1 MGNCVTVNANES
13 IHYVGGRHLREFS
26 SSSGRNS
33 SDFRILRRI
42 GEGATSQVFLAESKN
57 NSGFVALKQIRKKE
71 VGELSMVEVAHR
83 EARVL
88 SAVSSPYV
96 VPMVDFFQDE
106 KTLVFVLQYAEFG
119 DLRGYLCRSRRLPE
133 KECALFAAKVLVG
146 LEALHKKGFVHCDL
160 KPENILINEKGM
172 PMLSDLG
179 HSQVAGKLKPQCGT
193 AEYVAPEVLEGRV
206 ENGPAFGIDFW
217 AFGVVLY
224 EMLVGI
230 SPFYTPQ
237 SFSTFRRILNDPV
250 KESSYLGETAF
261 NLISGLLEKEPEL
274 RLGSGESGAS
284 EIRAHPF
291 FKDIVWSDIEA
302 ARDGP
307 LASFFRKSSEELD
320 EGRRSFECGI
330 DSTFEESFQQS
341 TLLQGFSMD

>member
-1 MGNCVTVNANES
+1 M
-13 IHYVGGRHLREFS
+13 RERWN
-26 SSSGRNS
+26 SSGRSS

-42 GEGATSQVFLAESKN
+42 GEGATSQVFLAESKSD
-57 NSGFVALKQIRKKE
+57 SGIVALKQIRKRE

-88 SAVSSPYV
+88 SAVNSPYV

-106 KTLVFVLQYAEFG
+106 KTLVFVLRYAEFG
-119 DLRGYLCRSRRLPE
+119 DLRGFLSKFRRLPE
-133 KECALFAAKVLVG
+133 KECALFAAKILVG

-179 HSQVAGKLKPQCGT
+179 HSQVAGKLKPHCGT
-193 AEYVAPEVLEGRV
+193 AEYVAPEVLEGKV
-206 ENGPAFGIDFW
+206 EEGPAFGIDFW

-224 EMLVGI
+224 EMLVGV

-250 KESSYLGETAF
+250 KESTYLGETAF
-261 NLISGLLEKEPEL
+261 DLISALLEKEPNQ
-274 RLGSGESGAS
+274 RLGSGATGTK
-284 EIRAHPF
+284 EIRLHPF
-291 FKDIVWSDIEA
+291 FKDIDWLDIEA
-302 ARDGP
+302 ARDSP
-307 LASFFRKSSEELD
+307 LASFFRKSSEEFD
-320 EGRRSFECGI
+320 EGKRSFECGYESA
-330 DSTFEESFQQS
+330 DEQSFQES